1 MSEETRRDDVC
12 CYLVDGDPA
21 VGRWI
26 GRDPQSQ
33 GPLASLVLRADTVGR
48 YFGELLSEG
57 RLELIDER
65 MAPDVVLHLPN
76 RPAPL
81 RGREALRR
89 FVTELRTGFPGARF
103 SVDRRIAV
111 GNKVVA
117 RWHLEGTHPRLKEQ
131 GPDVFIFEGDRLAG
145 IWMNAA
151 FTPAPEQ
158 AGRKAPSR
166 ARRARPSRP

>member
-1 MSEETRRDDVC
+1 MSEETRNDNVC

-26 GRDPQSQ
+26 GRDSHSQ

-76 RPAPL
+76 RPEPI
-81 RGREALRR
+81 RGREGVRQL
-89 FVTELRTGFPGARF
+89 VTELRACFPGARF
-103 SVDRRIAV
+103 SIERRIAV

-131 GPDVFIFEGDRLAG
+131 GPDVFIFEGDKLAG
-145 IWMNAA
+145 IWMNAR
-151 FTPAPEQ
+151 FTHAPEQ
-158 AGRKAPSR
+158 AGRKAPPR
-166 ARRARPSRP
+166 ARRARPSLP